1 MMGRRKEVVLF
12 TFRIVYRSQIVY
24 RHVKFNFAVTSL
36 FTIIYLSNSFSEMD
50 SKSSNKSG
58 VADSVQRDVNDESRY
73 TVYVLH
79 AEKDISKLKVLQS
92 DIDSIPR

>member
-1 MMGRRKEVVLF
+1 
-12 TFRIVYRSQIVY
+12 
-24 RHVKFNFAVTSL
+24 
-36 FTIIYLSNSFSEMD
+36 MD